1 VKKVILIVALA
12 GLTPVG
18 FLGALVGFVN
28 ARGGLGPEHAHLA
41 QVPLVGSLFRV
52 QAPAEPA
59 SAPDPQEAAALDGV
73 LNPSGGAVKPAAGP
87 AAPAAGVGSLIVSL
101 GGAEDARALA
111 ALVEQLEK
119 KRDESD
125 TLLLRLRRKSREL
138 AVWERQLKS
147 EREAL
152 QKRFAAERADLEK
165 VRAQVAAEQ
174 QRLRKLRIALGRE
187 ESANLKKTAEI
198 YGKMEPERAARILAE
213 MYLKGGQD
221 EVVKIVHLMQDRAAA
236 NLLAALPDEAV
247 SAEITRKLAHV
258 GRPVEEGGE

>member
-18 FLGALVGFVN
+18 FIGALVGFVN
-28 ARGGLGPEHAHLA
+28 ARGGLAPDHAHLA
-41 QVPLVGSLFRV
+41 EVPLVGGLFRV

-59 SAPDPQEAAALDGV
+59 SADPQEAAALDGV
-73 LNPSGGAVKPAAGP
+73 MTPSAGAVNPAAGP
-87 AAPAAGVGSLIVSL
+87 AAPAAAGVGSLIVGL

-138 AVWERQLKS
+138 AVWERQLKA
-147 EREAL
+147 ERETL

-165 VRAQVAAEQ
+165 VRAQVVAER
-174 QRLRKLRIALGRE
+174 QRLRKLRIALDRE

-198 YGKMEPERAARILAE
+198 YGKMEPDRAARILAE